1 VKFGASLH
9 CGSTARRMLSENT
22 ARRGTKAKP
31 LSVGALA
38 ALLSLGADTGSKKRQ
53 AVTHITSEHATKG
66 YGVVGRT
73 GAFRQLAPPV
83 RHPQKCLSQTCI
95 VGGKGKAAGTH
106 DWPGGFAVLRSHYRC
121 PVDFDLDQEA

>member
-1 VKFGASLH
+1 LERKGEDEGEVWRITSLRFDNPADAVQEH
-9 CGSTARRMLSENT
+9 GTHW
-22 ARRGTKAKP
+22 GTKAKP

-38 ALLSLGADTGSKKRQ
+38 ALLCLGADRIKKTRT
-53 AVTHITSEHATKG
+53 VTHITSERATKG

-95 VGGKGKAAGTH
+95 VGGKGKAARTH
-106 DWPGGFAVLRSHYRC
+106 DWPGGFAVL
-121 PVDFDLDQEA
+121 